1 NYLFLTCYVCFSVCC
16 IFYLFFL
23 FISLIYPSFLPVS
36 IYFFLSTFIVS
47 LCLLLSSGVVLILDS
62 ASSSDKCIALR
73 ELNGPLFISLLI
85 DTNVISCIGLSLGEF
100 SITDL
105 YKPIIFVLL

>member
-1 NYLFLTCYVCFSVCC
+1 LKTCNARSAAGFILYLVLLCIRLTYA
-16 IFYLFFL
+16 
-23 FISLIYPSFLPVS
+23 SFLPVS